1 MFHDA
6 FATST
11 MCVHND
17 GGPLLDGDIGVPI
30 VSTHDDVVGV
40 DNDGGP
46 LLDGDIG
53 VLITS
58 THDAVNV
65 DNDGKPLL
73 EH

>member
-11 MCVHND
+11 ICVN
-17 GGPLLDGDIGVPI
+17 
-30 VSTHDDVVGV
+30 
-40 DNDGGP
+40 NDGGP

>member
-6 FATST
+6 LVAPT
-11 MCVHND
+11 MCVHGD
-17 GGPLLDGDIGVPI
+17 GGPLLDGDTGVPI

-40 DNDGGP
+40 DNDGGL

-53 VLITS
+53 VPIAS
-58 THDAVNV
+58 THDAVGVN
-65 DNDGKPLL
+65 NDGKPLL